1 MEEGEEEGS
10 MKLGRFILRQN
21 RKGTER
27 ADKQT
32 ADLPPP
38 CRPITEKNSNQY
50 LNKLVDLITRL
61 ETV

>member
-1 MEEGEEEGS
+1 